1 MYNACVF
8 FTEPGQHLAARYII
22 YTIRARNGGVFYRA
36 VHTFSF
42 RCQRNYRYTSVPS
55 TQRSGEREKKD
66 LDNIRDDD
74 NVCFVLFVTCYIY
87 MYVCKKRT

>member
-55 TQRSGEREKKD
+55 THSGRKREREKKD

-74 NVCFVLFVTCYIY
+74 NVFLFTCYIH
-87 MYVCKKRT
+87 VCV